1 MRFVQ
6 PEVLLALPA
15 ILLFL
20 WWSRAGRTAR
30 RRSIGYSNLAL
41 LEWSRSAVPL
51 RLSRKTDLL
60 HILFWSL
67 LLIALARPQLSLGE
81 KPQTKEG
88 IDILLCLDTSTS
100 MQADDLAPNRSAA
113 AVKVSKAFVDS
124 RPDDRLGLVIYAGI
138 ALTQCPMTTDHQTL
152 QLLLDRVRPGITQ
165 RDGTAIG
172 NAIVACVNRLKD
184 IPGKSKVVILLTD
197 GRSNAGE
204 IEPDKAA
211 KLAAEYGI
219 RIYAIGV
226 GTDMG
231 VGFASMLGAGG
242 LDMETLRSIA
252 TITDGRAFRATNN
265 QGLKE
270 IYEEIDRLERVEREE
285 KPEILYRELMI
296 WPASLAF
303 LLLLIL
309 LWRRQRGEDL

>member
-6 PEVLLALPA
+6 PEVLIAIPL

-20 WWSRAGRTAR
+20 WWSREGRTAR
-30 RRSIGYSNLAL
+30 RRSIGFSNLAL

-51 RLSRKTDLL
+51 RLSRRTELL
-60 HILFWSL
+60 HALFWVL
-67 LLIALARPQLSLGE
+67 LLLALARPQMSLGE

-113 AVKVSKAFVDS
+113 AVKVSKAFVES

-211 KLAAEYGI
+211 QLAAEYGI

-226 GTDMG
+226 GTEMG
-231 VGFASMLGAGG
+231 GFANVLGAGG

-252 TITDGRAFRATNN
+252 TITDGRAYRATNN

-270 IYEEIDRLERVEREE
+270 IYDEIDRLERVEREE
-285 KPEILYRELMI
+285 KPEILYQELMI
-296 WPASLAF
+296 WPGGLAF
-303 LLLLIL
+303 LVLLIL
-309 LWRRQRGEDL
+309 LWRRQRGDDL